1 KVIKYTSRTAS
12 LQGVICDRNI
22 HATKPFG
29 MINNLFFTIQKRN
42 TESIFLDFFSLSNI
56 CYCFD

>member
-1 KVIKYTSRTAS
+1 MVNPKVIKYTSRTAS

-29 MINNLFFTIQKRN
+29 FATFQVLEERQVYYIRVVM
-42 TESIFLDFFSLSNI
+42 
-56 CYCFD
+56 FD